1 MDNDPLFSTA
11 QASQYVG
18 MARQTLA
25 RLRVEGSGPAYFKLG
40 SKVAYRRS
48 TLDAWLAERVRR
60 STSDELTSRTR
71 LAARRE
77 GHAHDK

>member
-1 MDNDPLFSTA
+1 MDSDPLFCTTE
-11 QASQYVG
+11 ASQYVG

-40 SKVAYRRS
+40 RKVAYRRS

-60 STSDELTSRTR
+60 STSDELSSRAR
-71 LAARRE
+71 LAARQGGARR
-77 GHAHDK
+77 

>member
-1 MDNDPLFSTA
+1 MDNDPLFSTS

-40 SKVAYRRS
+40 SKVAYRQS
-48 TLDAWLAERVRR
+48 TLDAWLSERLRR
-60 STSDELTSRTR
+60 STSEGRGARDRRTST
-71 LAARRE
+71 E
-77 GHAHDK
+77 

>member
-60 STSDELTSRTR
+60 STSDDVGARAR
-71 LAARRE
+71 LAARQ
-77 GHAHDK
+77 